1 MPPKTWF
8 PEKHALRPRKY
19 CIVHGAAFVSTWIEK
34 CRHER
39 GCECIF
45 CFPPDTTLLDNYYVC
60 RNSARYKPNW
70 FYLDILI
77 SIFVGM

>member
-19 CIVHGAAFVSTWIEK
+19 CIVHGAALVSTWIEK

-39 GCECIF
+39 GRLKGISCI
-45 CFPPDTTLLDNYYVC
+45 PQILHLTWC
-60 RNSARYKPNW
+60 RIRHHVHGKMPS
-70 FYLDILI
+70 
-77 SIFVGM
+77 